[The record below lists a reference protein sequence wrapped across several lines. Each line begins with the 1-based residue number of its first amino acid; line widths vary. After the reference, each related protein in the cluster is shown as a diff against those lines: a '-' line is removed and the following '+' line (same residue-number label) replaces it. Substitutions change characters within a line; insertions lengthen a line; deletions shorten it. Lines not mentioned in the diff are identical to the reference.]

1 MGTVPNWP
9 QSTRCRAR
17 TLKGIVVNHHGRA
30 TRWLGQHL
38 HEGWAS
44 SPLTQNGYIRILSQT
59 AYPNRAP
66 AAEVAAR
73 LTKASRLR
81 RYRARKPRTGWCW
94 KRPSPEAV

>member
-30 TRWLGQHL
+30 TQWLGQHL

-44 SPLTQNGYIRILSQT
+44 SPLTQNGYLRSLSQT